1 VKFRVGALIVG
12 CCSLGLL
19 RAVAAADPPVD
30 DGLLEFLGS
39 VDSDD
44 KDWRDYL
51 AGSDA
56 DPVARR
62 VGSAPPP
69 SKPAVPAPAAG
80 TPAAADPPAAGAPPP
95 VSYP

>member
-1 VKFRVGALIVG
+1 VKFRVGALIAG

-51 AGSDA
+51 ASGET

-62 VGSAPPP
+62 VGTAPPAK
-69 SKPAVPAPAAG
+69 SAVPPPAAG
-80 TPAAADPPAAGAPPP
+80 TPAAADPPAASAPAP
-95 VSYP
+95 VSHP

>member
-1 VKFRVGALIVG
+1 VKFRACALIVG

-19 RAVAAADPPVD
+19 RAAAAADPPVD

-44 KDWRDYL
+44 KGWRDYL

-56 DPVARR
+56 ADPVARR
-62 VGSAPPP
+62 VGTAPP
-69 SKPAVPAPAAG
+69 SKPAAPPPAAG

>member
-1 VKFRVGALIVG
+1 VKFRACALIAG

-51 AGSDA
+51 AGGDT

-62 VGSAPPP
+62 VGTAPPA
-69 SKPAVPAPAAG
+69 KPAVPPPAAG
-80 TPAAADPPAAGAPPP
+80 TPAVADPPASSAPPP

>member
-1 VKFRVGALIVG
+1 MKFRACALIVG

-19 RAVAAADPPVD
+19 RAAAAADPPVD

-56 DPVARR
+56 NPVARR
-62 VGSAPPP
+62 VGTAPP
-69 SKPAVPAPAAG
+69 SKPAVPPPAAV